1 MYTINELLKNSHGI
15 AGVSISDPILKKAL
29 SDEQERIEKSQVESA
44 RVLLEQMS
52 KMLTNN
58 VALLRSFRK
67 SERDQKAL
75 VARISRA
82 VAYFG
87 QTRNPLP
94 YYLAVGN
101 VGTGIMFLRGLGHD
115 INSSIC
121 QTKHEAWQIPKD
133 WKPETELPEVEEDSD
148 DSDDSESAES

>member
-1 MYTINELLKNSHGI
+1 MYTINELLKTSHGI
-15 AGVSISDPILKKAL
+15 AGISIGDPILKKAL
-29 SDEQERIEKSQVESA
+29 SEEQERIEKSQIESA
-44 RVLLEQMS
+44 RMLLEQMS
-52 KMLTNN
+52 NMLSNN
-58 VALLRSFRK
+58 VRMLRSFRK

-101 VGTGIMFLRGLGHD
+101 VGAGIMFLCGLGHD
-115 INSSIC
+115 NNSPIC
-121 QTKHEAWQIPKD
+121 QIKHEAWQIPKD
-133 WKPETELPEVEEDSD
+133 WKPETELPEVENSD
-148 DSDDSESAES
+148 DSDNSESAES